1 MDKIDR
7 AILGEIQTN
16 FPIDPE
22 PYKVLADRLSLTED
36 EVCHR
41 IRNLKSKRIIRRIG
55 ASFDSGRVGYVSTL
69 IAMKVPET
77 RIEEVG
83 HLTNQYAGVT
93 HNYLR
98 PGDYNL
104 WFTLITPSVE
114 RKDEILQEIKTK
126 TGIDEL
132 MDLPS
137 KQRFKI
143 EVNLE
148 V

>member
-1 MDKIDR
+1 MDRIDR
-7 AILGEIQTN
+7 AILNEIQID
-16 FPIDPE
+16 FPLDPE
-22 PYKVLADRLSLTED
+22 PYKILAERLSLPEE
-36 EVCHR
+36 EVHKR
-41 IRNLKSKRIIRRIG
+41 IKNLRIKGIIRRIG
-55 ASFDSGRVGYVSTL
+55 ASFDSRRVGYVSTL
-69 IAMKVPET
+69 IAMKVPSNK
-77 RIEEVG
+77 IEEVG
-83 HLTNQYAGVT
+83 HLTSQYPGVT

-114 RKDEILQEIKTK
+114 KKEEILQEIKDR
-126 TGIDEL
+126 TGIEEL